1 MHNYKELI
9 IWKRAIKLAVEV
21 YKISASLPI
30 DERYGLTSQIKRAV
44 VSIASNIAEGAG
56 RNTDGEFV
64 QFLGIANGSSFEL
77 TTQLIISSKLGLL
90 KEEQVTSL
98 LNELDEIQKM
108 LYKFMNGLSNK
119 KRQ

>member
-1 MHNYKELI
+1 MHNYKELN

-21 YKISASLPI
+21 YKVSSSLPA
-30 DERYGLTSQIKRAV
+30 DERYGLTSQIKRAA

-77 TTQLIISSKLGLL
+77 TTQLMIAIELGLV
-90 KEEQVTSL
+90 KEDEALLL
-98 LNELDEIQKM
+98 LNESDELQKM
-108 LYKFMNGLSNK
+108 LYTLMNNISNK
-119 KRQ
+119 KR